1 MTLPETVQ
9 AFFDLPKPATTSQI
23 EAIFVPGAHVRDEA
37 RDHHGIEAI
46 TTWWRETNETT
57 PFTAVP
63 KSLEEN
69 GAVLVVHA
77 EVSGSFPGSPVML
90 GHYFRLRDGKIEEL
104 EIK

>member
-9 AFFDLPKPATTSQI
+9 AFFDLPKPATTGQI

-37 RDHHGIEAI
+37 RDYHGIEAI

-69 GAVLVVHA
+69 GPVLLVRA
-77 EVSGSFPGSPVML
+77 EVSGSFQGSPVIL
-90 GHYFRLRDGKIEEL
+90 GHHFTLRGGKIEEL

>member
-63 KSLEEN
+63 TSLEEN

>member
-1 MTLPETVQ
+1 MCPVPTS
-9 AFFDLPKPATTSQI
+9 ATKR
-23 EAIFVPGAHVRDEA
+23 AIIMASR
-37 RDHHGIEAI
+37 
-46 TTWWRETNETT
+46 RETNETT